1 MANSDF
7 QATVPDHLKQRLAAR
22 RRADWRFRLY
32 GRLSVILAI
41 SVLLLLVGSILF
53 EARSAFSR
61 YELELDITPTTADAR
76 ELHADLLDTLA
87 ETLSPDSN
95 DPAVRARLND
105 IFSVLHVAG
114 LSRRLADHEDD
125 LNTARSV
132 SLPISSEAGRY
143 LDASPSIVHK
153 VALGD
158 EGVSGNNPQ
167 LTARQ
172 LNRLDIASD
181 AGDTASLAYVFS
193 DDRAY
198 LVLPQADGSARL
210 DPVFDLAV
218 PAKVK
223 QTALV
228 FTVPEAERLVALE
241 TALILEVL
249 RANGM
254 VDRRFNADLFRKSD
268 SSQPELAGVFAAF
281 LGTMMIIIVTMV
293 ISLPIGIAA
302 AIYLEELA
310 PKSAFTRF
318 ITVNIT
324 NLAAVPTIVFGLLGA
339 AILINGIRI
348 GIPFTDL
355 EVTLGGGLGRGWPLA
370 GGLVLAL
377 MTLPTVIIASRSAI
391 AGVSD
396 TVRQGALAL
405 GASRLQMVSHHV
417 LPGALPGMVTG
428 SIIGLAQAIG
438 EAAPL
443 LLLGMFAF
451 MGEPPA
457 GVTDRSTALPVLIY
471 QWSTRAERAFEPL
484 TAAAI
489 VILLLIMLAMN
500 GLAVWIRMKF
510 ETKS

>member
-7 QATVPDHLKQRLAAR
+7 QAAVPDHLKQRLAAR
-22 RRADWRFRLY
+22 RRADWRFQLY
-32 GRLSVILAI
+32 GRLSVMLAI

-53 EARSAFSR
+53 EARSAFTR
-61 YELELDITPTTADAR
+61 YELQLSIAPTTSEAR
-76 ELHADLLDTLA
+76 DLHSEVLDTLA
-87 ETLSPDSN
+87 DILSPEGD
-95 DPAVRARLND
+95 DLATRTRLND
-105 IFSVLHVAG
+105 IVSVLHVAG
-114 LSRRLADHEDD
+114 LSHRLANDDDD
-125 LNTARSV
+125 LTKVRTV
-132 SLPISSEAGRY
+132 SLPITSEAGRY
-143 LDASPSIVHK
+143 LLASPSILRRVSL
-153 VALGD
+153 ADPSLSANGD
-158 EGVSGNNPQ
+158 E
-167 LTARQ
+167 LTATQ
-172 LNRLDIASD
+172 VARLGLVSE
-181 AGDTASLAYVFS
+181 GDNTK
-193 DDRAY
+193 
-198 LVLPQADGSARL
+198 PQAYFFRADGAYRIEFQSDGSARL
-210 DPVFDLAV
+210 SPILDLAV
-218 PAKVK
+218 PGALQ

-228 FTVPEAERLVALE
+228 FTVPEAERLVPAE
-241 TALILEVL
+241 TALVLEVL
-249 RANGM
+249 SASGM
-254 VDRRFNADLFRKSD
+254 VERRFNTDLFRKSD
-268 SSQPELAGVFAAF
+268 SSLPELAGLLAAV
-281 LGTMMIIIVTMV
+281 LGTIMIIIVTML

-310 PKSAFTRF
+310 PRNAFTRF

-339 AILINGIRI
+339 AILINGIDI
-348 GIPFTDL
+348 GIPYTNL
-355 EVTLGGGLGRGWPLA
+355 EITLGGGLGRGWPLA
-370 GGLVLAL
+370 GGLVLGL

-405 GASRLQMVSHHV
+405 GASRLQMVSLHV

-451 MGEPPA
+451 MGEPPG

-489 VILLLIMLAMN
+489 VILLLIMLVMN